1 MKLSE
6 HLKALEQDPEY
17 VQAVKELRLKLDLA
31 NVVLKARVEMGFSQT
46 QLAKAIGTK
55 QANISR
61 IESALGN
68 PTIEVIQKLANFL
81 NIEVNFSKPSEDN
94 QPTIQQSAVNSCE
107 SVRVLNWPQ
116 PPFQY
121 DYANSS
127 KHFIHEEVAR

>member
-81 NIEVNFSKPSEDN
+81 NIEVNFSQQPAEK
-94 QPTIQQSAVNSCE
+94 QPTIQQSTENSYD
-107 SVRVLNWPQ
+107 SMRVINWPQ
-116 PPFQY
+116 PSFKY

-127 KHFIHEEVAR
+127 KHFIHEEAR